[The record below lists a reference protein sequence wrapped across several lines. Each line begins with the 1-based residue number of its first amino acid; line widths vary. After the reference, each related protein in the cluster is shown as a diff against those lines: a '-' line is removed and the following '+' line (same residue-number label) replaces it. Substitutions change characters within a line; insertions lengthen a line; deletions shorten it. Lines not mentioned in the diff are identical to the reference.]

1 MGGVDGT
8 GGWGRGDWWAGW
20 MGLVGRAEETGG
32 RGSTAGRAG
41 LLQDWVHWCFGL
53 STDGASRHAL
63 AHHLLFLSSQAMTG
77 KLVRSSNDGLKYMAD
92 LRSGRIDEKMDHLV
106 CGVVVLEM
114 WGRKGWCVCVYVC
127 VCMCAVSI
135 IDSTYK
141 SQLSVLCVVG
151 VLCWRDVCPDK
162 PTHGGQQ

>member
-1 MGGVDGT
+1 
-8 GGWGRGDWWAGW
+8 
-20 MGLVGRAEETGG
+20 
-32 RGSTAGRAG
+32 
-41 LLQDWVHWCFGL
+41 
-53 STDGASRHAL
+53 
-63 AHHLLFLSSQAMTG
+63 MTG

-106 CGVVVLEM
+106 SGVVVLEM
-114 WGRKGWCVCVYVC
+114 WGRKGWCVCIRMFCMCVPVRVYCMCVC
-127 VCMCAVSI
+127 VCAVSI